1 MKSSFKKQLYIKL
14 HRTGEGGVEK
24 FNKKM
29 LTSFIEALIYGH
41 PLTRLQLLRPIEV
54 LMRLDKP

>member
-1 MKSSFKKQLYIKL
+1 MDTLQGGLILYFSSWFDFGPDSSRYP
-14 HRTGEGGVEK
+14 
-24 FNKKM
+24 M